1 MGDHLK
7 MTAIGRVAHGEIMK
21 WVAKGPSVLLVDG
34 LLEVR
39 NALTAFASTHYV
51 LILITL
57 VCLAGLRDMNAASR
71 AAADADA
78 KLKEQERR
86 ARDAAARKRKR
97 ETDEKVQ
104 IARDQPCM

>member
-1 MGDHLK
+1 M
-7 MTAIGRVAHGEIMK
+7 R
-21 WVAKGPSVLLVDG
+21 SLLSQ
-34 LLEVR
+34 
-39 NALTAFASTHYV
+39 AFASTHYV

-57 VCLAGLRDMNAASR
+57 VYLAGLRDMNAASR

-78 KLKEQERR
+78 KVKEQERR